1 MAKTG
6 YSRSPKLQKGALV
19 QLVEGLGPPLPNII
33 PFQYNPESMTREL
46 TPWNP
51 FDSGDGKRST
61 IAPQSQPYDPEEN
74 LSLVLELDASD
85 DLGDK
90 ALVPSKFGVADRI
103 AALEKLLL
111 PENTPL
117 GAAVAAIS
125 SLLGGGSKDPPK
137 RPSVAVTLFVWGLGR
152 ILPVRITKFSV
163 EEQHFLPSLF
173 PTHAK
178 VTLSMQVV
186 TPDAFHC
193 MSGLSVDLAKAV
205 YELHSKTRTALSIA
219 HIANTADELIDV
231 LPTELR
237 SLLPF

>member
-33 PFQYNPESMTREL
+33 PFQYNPESMTRTL

-51 FDSGDGKRST
+51 FEGGDGKRNGSS
-61 IAPQSQPYDPEEN
+61 PQTQPYDPQESIT
-74 LSLVLELDASD
+74 LSLELDASD
-85 DLGDK
+85 DLGEK
-90 ALVPSKFGVADRI
+90 ALIPSKFGVADRI

-111 PENTPL
+111 AENTPL
-117 GAAVAAIS
+117 GAAIAAVS
-125 SLLGGGSKDPPK
+125 SLLGGGKDPPK
-137 RPSVAVTLFVWGLGR
+137 RPSVSVTLFIWGLGR
-152 ILPVRITKFSV
+152 ILPVRISQFSV

-178 VTLSMQVV
+178 VNLSMQVV
-186 TPDAFHC
+186 PPDAFHC
-193 MSGLSVDLAKAV
+193 AGGLPVELAKAV
-205 YELHSKTRTALSIA
+205 YELHSKTRTVLSVA
-219 HIANTADELIDV
+219 HIVNTADELLDV

>member
-33 PFQYNPESMTREL
+33 PFQYNPESMTRTL

-51 FDSGDGKRST
+51 FDSGDSGRGML
-61 IAPQSQPYDPEEN
+61 APQSQPYDPEESI
-74 LSLVLELDASD
+74 SLALELDASD
-85 DLGDK
+85 DMGDK
-90 ALVPSKFGVADRI
+90 ALIPTKFGVADRI

-125 SLLGGGSKDPPK
+125 SLLGGGGKEPPK

-152 ILPVRITKFSV
+152 ILPVRIKTFSV

-178 VTLSMQVV
+178 VSMEMVV
-186 TPDAFHC
+186 VSPESFRCT
-193 MSGLSVDLAKAV
+193 SGLAVDLAKAV

-219 HIANTADELIDV
+219 HIANTADELTSI
-231 LPTELR
+231 LPSELR